1 MVDFSAKAGH
11 YKMLSEQA
19 LPAQMWREWK
29 VSDVYMTT
37 SADMSDSSQP
47 HPSNTNRGEAS
58 LKQSDLVPT
67 TYSVS

>member
-29 VSDVYMTT
+29 VSDVYVTS

-47 HPSNTNRGEAS
+47 HPSNTNRG
-58 LKQSDLVPT
+58 
-67 TYSVS
+67 